1 MRPTAIWFLLMSLFT
16 PATVRGDRPSTST
29 SRSTLSVHQRRRQS
43 DSTGRGDRQRDEKR
57 NDRDFTRRPPRRCA
71 GFEQGNVQCSRN
83 AVEPG
88 DYCRKHVPQG
98 RRSTERGAKKNPN

>member
-1 MRPTAIWFLLMSLFT
+1 VRPTAIWFLLMSLFT
-16 PATVRGDRPSTST
+16 PRLSAATGHRLRLLGR
-29 SRSTLSVHQRRRQS
+29 RSQS
-43 DSTGRGDRQRDEKR
+43 SSGGGNPIPLGEGDRQRDEKR

-71 GFEQGNVQCSRN
+71 GLSKGNVQCSRN

-98 RRSTERGAKKNPN
+98 RRSTQRGAKKNPN